1 MKRPRIVSREAW
13 LDARKTLLAKEK
25 EATRQRDALVA
36 ERRALP
42 MVRLLAPI
50 VLTSGAPLHGRTRY
64 SESDARRT

>member
-1 MKRPRIVSREAW
+1 MGPS
-13 LDARKTLLAKEK
+13 
-25 EATRQRDALVA
+25 ALEFDNHQTVGVL
-36 ERRALP
+36 ALP